1 MKKNLIYLIINI
13 LYVSTC
19 LAQQDS
25 VQFKF
30 IRSFAIEA
38 NNLQTDEQGNIYVIN
53 NNELKKYN
61 SEGLFLNSF
70 STKNNYNITSINVSN
85 PIKIL
90 LFIKETNKIIFLN
103 KTLNIINTM
112 FLYNYDI
119 YSPQF
124 VCSSVRNGFYVYDNS
139 EYSLFFISNNKNE
152 QIKIDFF
159 NNKFELNYI
168 QENNNKLYLNYPDTG
183 IIVLDNLFFE
193 EDFIPLKKTKN
204 VQIKEKNISYLNTTN
219 SEITFYNYKKKYIY
233 NLNLP
238 IKNVNDAKIEQ
249 NLIFILN
256 KNQIFIYQFWKIR

>member
-13 LYVSTC
+13 LYIATC

-38 NNLQTDEQGNIYVIN
+38 NNLKTDEQGNIYVIN

-61 SEGLFLNSF
+61 SQGLFLNSF
-70 STKNNYNITSINVSN
+70 STKNNYNITSIDVSN
-85 PIKIL
+85 PIKII
-90 LFIKETNKIIFLN
+90 LFIKENNNIIFLN
-103 KTLNIINTM
+103 QTLNITNTI

-119 YSPQF
+119 YSPQL
-124 VCSSVRNGFYVYDNS
+124 VCNSMRGGFYVYDNM
-139 EYSLFFISNNKNE
+139 EYSLFYISNNKNE

-168 QENNNKLYLNYPDTG
+168 QENNDKLYLNYPDTG
-183 IIVLDNLFFE
+183 IIVLDNFFFE
-193 EDFIPLKKTKN
+193 EDFIPIKKIKN
-204 VQIKEKNISYLNTTN
+204 IEIKEQNILFFDIINLKLTIYNLNKKN
-219 SEITFYNYKKKYIY
+219 IY

-238 IKNVNDAKIEQ
+238 IQNANDAKIEQ
-249 NLIFILN
+249 NLIFILK
-256 KNQIFIYQFWKIR
+256 KNQIFIYQFWKLR